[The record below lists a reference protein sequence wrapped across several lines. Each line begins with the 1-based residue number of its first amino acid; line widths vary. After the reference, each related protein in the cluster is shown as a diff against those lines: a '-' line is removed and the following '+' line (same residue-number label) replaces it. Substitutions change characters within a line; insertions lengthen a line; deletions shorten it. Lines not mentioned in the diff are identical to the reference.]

1 MCEFRII
8 VLLTDNAYACDP
20 RVIRYRE
27 EEKEKKEAQ
36 KRAKKEAAR
45 QKAQEEERVSLW
57 GGGDRGRE
65 KVSLWRGP
73 GPREREGRGSVF
85 QGGRGVGGE
94 DQSVKEGGGDLC
106 HSTLGKWYCN
116 IK

>member
-1 MCEFRII
+1 MCEFLIA

-45 QKAQEEERVSLW
+45 QKAQEEERVSL
-57 GGGDRGRE
+57 
-65 KVSLWRGP
+65 
-73 GPREREGRGSVF
+73 
-85 QGGRGVGGE
+85 
-94 DQSVKEGGGDLC
+94 
-106 HSTLGKWYCN
+106 
-116 IK
+116 